1 MTVNTLRVEDFRRS
15 PAVRS
20 LQGMK
25 VIETSLP
32 GVLCVEPRRFHDPR
46 GYFFETFRRDRYES
60 LGLAAD
66 FVQDNVSYSTRGV
79 LRGLHY
85 QNPHPQGKLISV
97 LQGEVFDVAVDVR
110 VGSPTFLRW
119 TGMTLSAENGRQ
131 LMIPEG
137 FAHGFVVTGDSA
149 LVLYKCTE
157 FYRPDCESSLAWND
171 PALGIDWPID
181 TPILSEKDRDAPLVE
196 DSSERLPRFEAM

>member
-25 VIETSLP
+25 VTETSLP

-110 VGSPTFLRW
+110 VGSPTFLQW

-157 FYRPDCESSLAWND
+157 FYRPDCESSIAWND

-181 TPILSEKDRDAPLVE
+181 SPILSEKDRDAPFVG
-196 DSSERLPRFEAM
+196 DSAGRLPRI